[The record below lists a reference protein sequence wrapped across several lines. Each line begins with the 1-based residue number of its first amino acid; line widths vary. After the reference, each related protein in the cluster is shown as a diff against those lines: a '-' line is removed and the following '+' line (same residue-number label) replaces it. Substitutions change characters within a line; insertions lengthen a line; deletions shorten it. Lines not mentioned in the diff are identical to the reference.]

1 MTNSFYMINV
11 LHLYSET
18 LISFSGNSVWGINS
32 EQLRI
37 TKSKIRFY
45 QAENIILG
53 SSSSVFTKPAFWN
66 RLLLLQYPHSTLV
79 YLCVCVQVCLL
90 RTVLMDIFPLMSL
103 LHVCW
108 RDCASSTTGWWWRQ
122 KASSSTTS
130 NLTYR
135 SCFRNRCIRFI
146 LNTCI
151 HVFNHY
157 SSFPAFFIIYF

>member
-1 MTNSFYMINV
+1 M
-11 LHLYSET
+11 
-18 LISFSGNSVWGINS
+18 
-32 EQLRI
+32 
-37 TKSKIRFY
+37 
-45 QAENIILG
+45 
-53 SSSSVFTKPAFWN
+53 
-66 RLLLLQYPHSTLV
+66 LLQYPHSTLV

-103 LHVCW
+103 LLACW
-108 RDCASSTTGWWWRQ
+108 RDCASSTTGWWWRR

-135 SCFRNRCIRFI
+135 SCFRNRCIHFI

-157 SSFPAFFIIYF
+157 SSFPAFFIIYFCFPPICCYLTFLTNQILKGHDELLTELLDPQNFIDNK